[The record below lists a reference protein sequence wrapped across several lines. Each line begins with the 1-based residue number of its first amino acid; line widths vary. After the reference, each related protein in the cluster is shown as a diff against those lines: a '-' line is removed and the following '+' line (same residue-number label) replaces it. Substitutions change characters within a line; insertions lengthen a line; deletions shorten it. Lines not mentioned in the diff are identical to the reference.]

1 MWKRFF
7 FWKALNGKNTEEIT
21 FLRKEIHLIDYIK
34 PVYKKKATSYRNYIF
49 KVHGIKQTNKQKT

>member
-34 PVYKKKATSYRNYIF
+34 PVYKKKPQAIEITSLKFMELN
-49 KVHGIKQTNKQKT
+49 KQTNKKP